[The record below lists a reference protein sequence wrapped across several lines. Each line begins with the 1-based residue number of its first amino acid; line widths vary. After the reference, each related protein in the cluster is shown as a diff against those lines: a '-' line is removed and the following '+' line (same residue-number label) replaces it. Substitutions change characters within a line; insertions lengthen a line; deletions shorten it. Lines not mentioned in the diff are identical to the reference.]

1 MFLGADLTVEFTY
14 KEAEELLNKN
24 LLNARTNIKTYND
37 DLSYLKEQITT
48 IEVNL
53 ARVHN
58 YKIKM
63 QQMAK
68 K

>member
-1 MFLGADLTVEFTY
+1 MGADLTVEFTY

>member
-1 MFLGADLTVEFTY
+1 MVEYTY
-14 KEAEELLNKN
+14 EEALELLTKN
-24 LLNARTNIKTYND
+24 LKNATINIKTYKE
-37 DLSYLKEQITT
+37 DLEYLKEQITT

-63 QQMAK
+63 QQTSK
-68 K
+68 KPVK